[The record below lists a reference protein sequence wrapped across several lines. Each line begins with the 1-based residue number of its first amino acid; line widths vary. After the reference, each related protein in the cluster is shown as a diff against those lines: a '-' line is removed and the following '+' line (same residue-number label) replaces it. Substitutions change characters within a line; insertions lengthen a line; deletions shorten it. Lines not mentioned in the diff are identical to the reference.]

1 MLLTCP
7 RLLDSVNA
15 AAYAV
20 CTENTINVCHATCV
34 GRCSKKK
41 ANVKGKTNSTSVGD
55 GSHDK
60 AAVLATNCAFH
71 KEFTCQEVCVA
82 PRFCK
87 EPKSNKKIQ
96 FGKLYKRY
104 HGVTHTPNNKACC

>member
-1 MLLTCP
+1 MGKREGKLFVPTTAKQKKEGMTACNPQFNLMDTPRSLVRKAGDASGRTSMLLTCP

-20 CTENTINVCHATCV
+20 CTENTINVCHDTCV

-41 ANVKGKTNSTSVGD
+41 VNIKGKTNSTSVGD

-60 AAVLATNCAFH
+60 
-71 KEFTCQEVCVA
+71 
-82 PRFCK
+82 
-87 EPKSNKKIQ
+87 
-96 FGKLYKRY
+96 
-104 HGVTHTPNNKACC
+104 